1 MWFGVSDRWTETTQR
16 GRHGGF
22 SKVWSNFFDVD
33 TQTWIF
39 SAVKMTGWSN
49 MTKPKMCLKKAF
61 RVLEANFWSLPYFIR
76 PSPFA
81 LNLKKEQ
88 LEIMMLIC
96 QVKNFDQIGSDQ
108 GPPTTFF
115 LSSLCSETQCP
126 IHWIPEGETLYAIT
140 MTFPFCLF
148 LLLYIC
154 CGFKSLWHL
163 FRDTF
168 FWMDCF
174 RRGGALLF
182 RLGMAAHRASQK
194 PPGQSHLTP
203 EQFQHDAVQV
213 CIFRATPGLGAGK
226 KPFCVEVWVVCGG
239 TFCRVCMPARDWRL
253 GSRDRSLPRPA
264 LEDDVCPVALGGET
278 MHGKVSSS
286 VD

>member
-22 SKVWSNFFDVD
+22 SKVWPNFFDVD

-126 IHWIPEGETLYAIT
+126 IHWIPEGEMLYAIT

-174 RRGGALLF
+174 RRGGRCFSGWGWQPAGLP
-182 RLGMAAHRASQK
+182 K
-194 PPGQSHLTP
+194 SH
-203 EQFQHDAVQV
+203 QD
-213 CIFRATPGLGAGK
+213 RAT
-226 KPFCVEVWVVCGG
+226 
-239 TFCRVCMPARDWRL
+239 WRQ
-253 GSRDRSLPRPA
+253 
-264 LEDDVCPVALGGET
+264 
-278 MHGKVSSS
+278 SSS
-286 VD
+286 SMMLSKSVFSEPLQVWEQERSPFV